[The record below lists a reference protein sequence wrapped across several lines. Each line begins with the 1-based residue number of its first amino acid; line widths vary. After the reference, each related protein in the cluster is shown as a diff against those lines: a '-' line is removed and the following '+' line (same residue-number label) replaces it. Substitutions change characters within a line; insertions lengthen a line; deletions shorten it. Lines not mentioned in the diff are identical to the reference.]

1 MNQYKLKK
9 KYHRLK
15 DGTFIELEEN
25 KEIEFF
31 DQILTGMDLDYK
43 DIEEGEIDLPI
54 NRSLYLNQLL
64 KGIKGTE
71 IVKTKNTKNS
81 KQTKPRTIRRRI

>member
-1 MNQYKLKK
+1 
-9 KYHRLK
+9 
-15 DGTFIELEEN
+15 
-25 KEIEFF
+25 
-31 DQILTGMDLDYK
+31 MDLDYK

-81 KQTKPRTIRRRI
+81 KQTKPRTIRRRIWATKNIKRKTKILPKTGYTWLKY